1 MAFALKAM
9 LELFFFFFFAKSDS
23 YSRYADSV
31 LSKYSALV
39 VF

>member
-9 LELFFFFFFAKSDS
+9 LELFFFFFAKSDS